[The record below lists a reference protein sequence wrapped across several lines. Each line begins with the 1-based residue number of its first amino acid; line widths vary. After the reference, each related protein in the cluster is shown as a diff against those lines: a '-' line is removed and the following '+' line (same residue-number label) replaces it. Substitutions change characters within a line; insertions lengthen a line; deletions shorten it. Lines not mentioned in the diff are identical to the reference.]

1 MLLHADGVAMLS
13 RFVFSVTLG
22 VFATCAV
29 TACIFDSGGD
39 YTGGGRRDIGASL
52 NQGQEE
58 PEPEE
63 DGGGAGSSSGG
74 QDSGNNPLADAFGG
88 GGG

>member
-1 MLLHADGVAMLS
+1 MLNRVVFVAL
-13 RFVFSVTLG
+13 
-22 VFATCAV
+22 FAASAV

-52 NQGQEE
+52 NQGEE
-58 PEPEE
+58 EEQPE
-63 DGGGAGSSSGG
+63 DGGGSSSGG
-74 QDSGNNPLADAFGG
+74 QDSGGNPLADAFGG